1 MDVILQQ
8 MMKDLDKLFTPNP
21 DRDLKISLQKRLG
34 NFDRKGYYRTT
45 QLIVH
50 LRITSATYNRLVWQQ
65 FGLKLDRIHY
75 KQAAEILVFLNGKL
89 TVAERLAEEQKYL
102 MGLF

>member
-1 MDVILQQ
+1 MDEIFEQMKQFLEADFKPNPQFPVIRSLQQ
-8 MMKDLDKLFTPNP
+8 KLGKFDKV
-21 DRDLKISLQKRLG
+21 
-34 NFDRKGYYRTT
+34 GYYRCT

-50 LRITSATYNRLVWQQ
+50 LRITSDTYNRLVWQQ

-102 MGLF
+102 LGLF

>member
-1 MDVILQQ
+1 MDIFLQQ

-34 NFDRKGYYRTT
+34 NFDRKGYYRST

-50 LRITSATYNRLVWQQ
+50 LRITSKTYHKLVWQQ
-65 FGLKLDRIHY
+65 LGLQLDRIHY
-75 KQAAEILVFLNGKL
+75 KQAAEILVFINGTL
-89 TVAERLAEEQKYL
+89 TLQERQIEEQKYL
-102 MGLF
+102 EF